1 MSAPVGVL
9 AVGAFDGIHAGHL
22 AVVRVALEISPAAGV
37 ACFEPL
43 PRQYF
48 SSSDN
53 SLRLTTPAERSRILA
68 RSGVREVTTFPFD
81 DATRDAG
88 PDEFLEMLRGLRP
101 FSHLVVGYDFH
112 FGRGRSGSVAML
124 GDWCAERSLGLTVVG
139 AARLDGEPVK
149 SETVR
154 YLLRNGDLDR
164 ASRMLSRRYSASGPV
179 ARGRGQGRDLGFPT
193 LNTAV
198 PRAKLLPPPG
208 SYAVLVRAEGLCR
221 PAAAFIPEG
230 RPGLVEAHVPG
241 WSGDLYGAVLEIEFV
256 KMLRRPEKLTK
267 HELRG
272 RIEGDVERMMEVM
285 KE

>member
-1 MSAPVGVL
+1 MSEPAFVL

-22 AVVRVALEISPAAGV
+22 AVIRAALEISPEAGV

-48 SSSDN
+48 SSPGN

-68 RSGVREVTTFPFD
+68 RSGIRTVTAFPFD
-81 DATRDAG
+81 EATRNAG
-88 PDEFLEMLRGLRP
+88 PDEFLEMLSGLRP
-101 FSHLVVGYDFH
+101 FDHLVVGYDFH
-112 FGRGRSGSVAML
+112 FGRGRSGGVSLL
-124 GDWCAERSLGLTVVG
+124 GKWCAERSLGLTVVPETL
-139 AARLDGEPVK
+139 LDGDPVK

-154 YLLRNGDLDR
+154 CLLRTGDLETV
-164 ASRMLSRRYSASGPV
+164 SRMLSRRYSASGPV
-179 ARGRGQGRDLGFPT
+179 ARGRGEGRRLGFPT
-193 LNTAV
+193 LNAAV

-208 SYAVLVRAEGLCR
+208 SYAVLVRAEGLSG

-241 WSGDLYGAVLEIEFV
+241 WSGDLYGSVLEIEFV
-256 KMLRRPEKLTK
+256 EMLRRPEKLTK
-267 HELRG
+267 DELRR

>member
-1 MSAPVGVL
+1 MNAPAGVL

-22 AVVRVALEISPAAGV
+22 AVIRAALEISPDAGV

-48 SSSDN
+48 SSPDN

-68 RSGVREVTTFPFD
+68 RSGVRTVTAFPFD

-101 FSHLVVGYDFH
+101 FAHLVVGYDFH

-124 GDWCAERSLGLTVVG
+124 GDWCAERSLGLTVVD
-139 AARLDGEPVK
+139 ATRLDGDPVK

-154 YLLRNGDLDR
+154 CLLRSGYLER
-164 ASRMLSRRYSASGPV
+164 ASRMLTRRYSASGPV
-179 ARGRGQGRDLGFPT
+179 ARGRGEGRRLGFPT
-193 LNTAV
+193 LNAAV

-208 SYAVLVRAEGLCR
+208 SYAVSVRTGGLSM

-230 RPGLVEAHVPG
+230 RPGLVEAHIPG
-241 WSGDLYGAVLEIEFV
+241 WSGDLYGAVVEIEFV
-256 KMLRRPEKLTK
+256 EMLRRPEKLTK
-267 HELRG
+267 DELMR
-272 RIEGDVERMMEVM
+272 RIEGDVERTMEVM